1 MMTNERAKEELQE
14 LIAMYWIGLEAEH
27 IEALE
32 KAIKVLEKMEHYEA
46 LEKAI
51 KALVKMGD

>member
-14 LIAMYWIGLEAEH
+14 LIEVYWIGLEGEH

-32 KAIKVLEKMEHYEA
+32 I
-46 LEKAI
+46 AI
-51 KALVKMGD
+51 KALERLESEESRNDEV